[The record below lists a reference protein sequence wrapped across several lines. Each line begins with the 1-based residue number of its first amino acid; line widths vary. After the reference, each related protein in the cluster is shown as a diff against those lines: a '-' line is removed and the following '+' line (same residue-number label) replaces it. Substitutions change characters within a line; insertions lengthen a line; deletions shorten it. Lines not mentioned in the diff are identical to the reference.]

1 MVEAEKASRAHLSGH
16 DGSDGRESSGAHG
29 APAGLMQ
36 SSVDSSSIQHQQ
48 RQAGQANLGVRHS
61 KQTEADILQV
71 FPRREGT
78 FALCPGD
85 MQWQVAG
92 RTKEKQA
99 AALGAE
105 KLGGDESREVV
116 TGGKLGARA

>member
-1 MVEAEKASRAHLSGH
+1 M
-16 DGSDGRESSGAHG
+16 
-29 APAGLMQ
+29 
-36 SSVDSSSIQHQQ
+36 
-48 RQAGQANLGVRHS
+48 
-61 KQTEADILQV
+61 QV

-78 FALCPGD
+78 FALCPGHIAVA
-85 MQWQVAG
+85 VAG

-116 TGGKLGARA
+116 TGGKLVAHA